1 MITDKDFWSRVFQLT
16 FQNIKRLAR
25 AEFKVLGLSIILY
38 GLAFYL
44 LDYAY
49 FWLIGVGIAVFSL
62 LPVLGAGM
70 IFVPWIIYEVF
81 FHSPNQALWLFL
93 VYIGVELVKQVA
105 ETWFLGKDLAIPWW
119 LPVIVMIASS
129 LLFNVFGVIISSL
142 LIPFIAAFKEVQRN
156 YY

>member
-1 MITDKDFWSRVFQLT
+1 MITDKDFWIRVFQLT

-70 IFVPWIIYEVF
+70 IFVPWIIYEAF
-81 FHSPNQALWLFL
+81 FHSPSQALWLFL

-119 LPVIVMIASS
+119 MPVIMMIASS

-156 YY
+156 Y